1 MPIKNPFSAKFCL
14 KWISICTKSLNFA
27 LLFHDRR
34 GRSVKRFRIPFQGK
48 VMEITSKIRIKDIAE
63 RAGVSVGT
71 VDRIIHGRG
80 NVSPISMERVQKVL
94 DEINFTPNHYA

>member
-1 MPIKNPFSAKFCL
+1 
-14 KWISICTKSLNFA
+14 
-27 LLFHDRR
+27 
-34 GRSVKRFRIPFQGK
+34 
-48 VMEITSKIRIKDIAE
+48 MEITSKIRIKDIAE

-94 DEINFTPNHYA
+94 DEAERVRNIERRQQAYRILTQKGES

>member
-1 MPIKNPFSAKFCL
+1 
-14 KWISICTKSLNFA
+14 
-27 LLFHDRR
+27 
-34 GRSVKRFRIPFQGK
+34 
-48 VMEITSKIRIKDIAE
+48 MEITSKIRIKDIAE

-94 DEINFTPNHYA
+94 DEINYTPNHYS